1 MYTKAKLTKVA
12 LQKLCDASTGCIG
25 INFGKN
31 IDSYLRFSSAA
42 AVKAAKLPIGWAE
55 KDARS
60 HLCQSNCKITSF
72 SKEDAECWVKE
83 STIETTTTTTTT
95 TTAAAT
101 TPVTTG
107 E

>member
-1 MYTKAKLTKVA
+1 MIGRGICLGSGGKSPPFMYTKAKLTKVA

-72 SKEDAECWVKE
+72 SKEDAECWVKV
-83 STIETTTTTTTT
+83 TIE
-95 TTAAAT
+95 
-101 TPVTTG
+101 